1 MTIDDFCTV
10 LDGLTDIPCRH
21 YEFSE
26 PTSAPCLV
34 YYELDGENI
43 HADSVNV
50 YDEVYIRVEL
60 YVKPTDSTSAAA
72 LEALLTAN
80 GLSYNRERSWVSERG
95 EVAIIYDITI

>member
-1 MTIDDFCTV
+1 MTIDGFCSI
-10 LDGLTDIPCRH
+10 LDGLTGIPSRH

-26 PTSAPCLV
+26 PTPAPCLV

-60 YVKPTDSTSAAA
+60 YVKPTDNASAAA
-72 LEALLTAN
+72 LEALLTTN
-80 GLSYNRERSWVSERG
+80 GLSYDRERSWGSERG
-95 EVAIIYDITI
+95 EVVYYYDITI